1 MKKIKIGI
9 VGYGG
14 LGHAVEQ
21 EAQNRGD
28 VKLVA
33 IFSRREVESPFGTA
47 VLKPEKISE
56 FKNKIDVLI
65 LCGGSQND
73 MLIDAPRY
81 LKEFNIINTF
91 DTHKLV
97 PREYEKLNKIA
108 VANEKTGLICAGWD
122 PGLFSVLR
130 AMLAPIS
137 DDTPVCFYGKG
148 ISLGHS
154 QAVKRI
160 NCVKDAISF
169 TFPDKNALKNAKSGV
184 KGVKSASIRKVFVV
198 ADENYDAITNQILN
212 MPNYFKGEKT
222 EVTFVSEKEL
232 ARLKTAAHCGEIVSV
247 KKEAGY
253 KHFFNFKLKTTS
265 NARLTAKIVL
275 AYAAVFDRL
284 EKRFG
289 NRVITPLHIPPIM
302 LLRKPEL
309 QAIKEFV

>member
-21 EAQNRGD
+21 EAKNRGD
-28 VKLVA
+28 VKLVT

-130 AMLAPIS
+130 ALLAPIS
-137 DDTPVCFYGKG
+137 DDTPACFYGKG

-198 ADENYDAITNQILN
+198 ANGNYDAITDQILN

-232 ARLKTAAHCGEIVSV
+232 ARLKTAAHCGEIVSG

-309 QAIKEFV
+309 QVIKEFV

>member
-21 EAQNRGD
+21 EAKARGD
-28 VKLVA
+28 VRLVA
-33 IFSRREVESPFGTA
+33 IFSRREVVSPFGTP
-47 VLKPEKISE
+47 VLKQEEISE

-73 MLIDAPRY
+73 MLVDAPKY
-81 LKEFNIINTF
+81 LKNFNIINTF

-137 DDTPVCFYGKG
+137 DGMPACFYGKG

-169 TFPDKNALKNAKSGV
+169 TFPDENALKNAKSGV

-198 ADENYDAITNQILN
+198 ADEKRDSVANQILN
-212 MPNYFKGEKT
+212 MPNYFKGEKI

-232 ARLKTAAHCGEIVSV
+232 ARLKTAAHRGEIVSV

-253 KHFFNFKLKTTS
+253 KHSLNFKLKTTS

-284 EKRFG
+284 EKQFG

-302 LLRKPEL
+302 LLRKTEL
-309 QAIKEFV
+309 QAIKDFV